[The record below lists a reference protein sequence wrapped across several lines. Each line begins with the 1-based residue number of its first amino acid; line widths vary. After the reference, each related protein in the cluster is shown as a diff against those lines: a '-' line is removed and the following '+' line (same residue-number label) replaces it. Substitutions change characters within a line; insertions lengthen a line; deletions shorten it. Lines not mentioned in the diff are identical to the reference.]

1 MTQYNKIHN
10 IKVGMKTIDVFCII
24 KMNLCFHLA
33 VVLFELSVTVDVDV
47 AQSVTDVSMFF

>member
-24 KMNLCFHLA
+24 KMHLCFHLA